1 MHRLVIDNDYH
12 CGVNSQLTV
21 YMNRKLQIVSG
32 KGGVGKSMVA
42 AALAQKQAAQG
53 YNTLLVSF
61 GQVQFK
67 HPVYNKELSYEPQ
80 CIKEN
85 LHLAQVDA
93 RLVLKEY
100 IRRKMV
106 LSFLYQPVFDN
117 AAVIKLLDALPLFNE
132 LLSLGKLCDLVGE
145 KSPFERVVFDAP
157 ATGHVKILFNVPEVA
172 SKTLVAGPI
181 YSNALKIL
189 DMLRNIQTTEL
200 VIVTLAEEAPTR
212 EAYELF
218 LFAKETAQVACD
230 RLIVNRF
237 TPARFTDQELQNL
250 EQWARADQAAA
261 PFYDA
266 ARYETSIARS
276 QATQLEW
283 LCSKQLPVMTLPEI
297 TTESDDRQELVY
309 ELVQHLD
316 LAHE

>member
-1 MHRLVIDNDYH
+1 M
-12 CGVNSQLTV
+12 V
-21 YMNRKLQIVSG
+21 YMNRKLQIISG
-32 KGGVGKSMVA
+32 KGGVGKSVVA

-53 YNTLLVSF
+53 YDTLLVSF
-61 GQVQFK
+61 GPAK
-67 HPVYNKELSYEPQ
+67 SLHPVYNMELSYEPR
-80 CIKEN
+80 CIKDN
-85 LHLAQVDA
+85 LYLAQVDA
-93 RLVLKEY
+93 RFVLKEY

-117 AAVIKLLDALPLFNE
+117 AAVVKFLDALPLFNE

-189 DMLRNIQTTEL
+189 DMLRDTQTTEL

-218 LFAKETAQVACD
+218 LFAKETAQVVCD

-237 TPARFTDQELQNL
+237 TPARFADQELKDL
-250 EQWARADQAAA
+250 EQWAGADRAAA
-261 PFYDA
+261 PLYDA
-266 ARYETSIARS
+266 ARYETSIART
-276 QATQLEW
+276 QAMQLEW
-283 LCSKQLPVMTLPEI
+283 LCKKQLPVMTLPEI
-297 TTESDDRQELVY
+297 MTESDNRLELVQ

-316 LAHE
+316 LTHE

>member
-1 MHRLVIDNDYH
+1 
-12 CGVNSQLTV
+12 
-21 YMNRKLQIVSG
+21 MNRKLQIISG
-32 KGGVGKSMVA
+32 KGGVGKSVVA

-61 GQVQFK
+61 GPAK
-67 HPVYNKELSYEPQ
+67 SLHPVYNKELSYEPQ
-80 CIKEN
+80 CIKDS
-85 LHLAQVDA
+85 LYLAQVDA
-93 RLVLKEY
+93 RFVLKEY
-100 IRRKMV
+100 IRRTMV

-117 AAVIKLLDALPLFNE
+117 AAVVKFLDALPLFNE

-189 DMLRNIQTTEL
+189 DVLRDTQTTEL

-218 LFAKETAQVACD
+218 LFAKETAQVVCD

-237 TPARFTDQELQNL
+237 TPARFADQELKDL
-250 EQWARADQAAA
+250 ERWVGADRAAA
-261 PFYDA
+261 PLYDA
-266 ARYETSIARS
+266 ARYETSIART

-283 LCSKQLPVMTLPEI
+283 LCKKQLPVMTLPEI
-297 TTESDDRQELVY
+297 MTESDDRLELVH

>member
-1 MHRLVIDNDYH
+1 
-12 CGVNSQLTV
+12 
-21 YMNRKLQIVSG
+21 MNRKLQIVSG

-61 GQVQFK
+61 GQIQSR
-67 HPVYNKELSYEPQ
+67 HPVYNMELSYEPQ
-80 CIKEN
+80 RIKEN
-85 LHLAQVDA
+85 FCLAQVDA
-93 RLVLKEY
+93 RLALKEY
-100 IRRKMV
+100 IRREMV

-117 AAVIKLLDALPLFNE
+117 ATVIKFLDALPLFNE
-132 LLSLGKLCDLVGE
+132 LLNLGKLCDLVGE
-145 KSPFERVVFDAP
+145 GSPFERVVFDAP

-181 YSNALKIL
+181 YNNALKIL
-189 DMLRNIQTTEL
+189 DTLRDTQTTEL
-200 VIVTLAEEAPTR
+200 VIVTLAEEVPTR

-218 LFAKETAQVACD
+218 LFAKETAQIACD

-237 TPARFTDQELQNL
+237 IPERFTDQELHNL
-250 EQWARADQAAA
+250 ERWARTDQAAA
-261 PFYDA
+261 PLFDA
-266 ARYETSIARS
+266 ARYETSIART
-276 QATQLEW
+276 QAMQLEW

-297 TTESDDRQELVY
+297 TTESDDRLELVH

>member
-1 MHRLVIDNDYH
+1 MHRLVIDNDNH

-42 AALAQKQAAQG
+42 AALAQKQATQG

-61 GQVQFK
+61 GQVQSQ
-67 HPVYNKELSYEPQ
+67 HPVYSKKLSYEPQ

-85 LHLAQVDA
+85 LHLAQMDA

-157 ATGHVKILFNVPEVA
+157 ATGHIKILLNVPEVA

-189 DMLRNIQTTEL
+189 NMLRDTQKTKLI
-200 VIVTLAEEAPTR
+200 IVTLAEEAATR

-218 LFAKETAQVACD
+218 LFAKETAQIACE

-237 TPARFTDQELQNL
+237 TSARFTDQELQNL
-250 EQWARADQAAA
+250 EQWTRADQAAA
-261 PFYDA
+261 PLYDA
-266 ARYETSIARS
+266 ARYETSIART

-283 LCSKQLPVMTLPEI
+283 LYSNQLPVMTLPEI
-297 TTESDDRQELVY
+297 TTESNDHLELAH

>member
-61 GQVQFK
+61 GQVQSQ

-85 LHLAQVDA
+85 FHLAQVDA

-181 YSNALKIL
+181 YSNALEIL
-189 DMLRNIQTTEL
+189 DMLRDTQTTEL

-250 EQWARADQAAA
+250 GQWARADQAAA
-261 PFYDA
+261 PLYDA
-266 ARYETSIARS
+266 ARYETSIART

-297 TTESDDRQELVY
+297 TTESGDRLELVH